1 MKNLWTLTLPPQGNG
16 ALPILTR
23 GSSKPVTSVQVNGAE
38 VSQLRFKNYGDDAI
52 STDYINV
59 IDDFQ
64 WTKSP
69 TVSRVDVPELY
80 MYERR
85 ILVNNSISNAAYS
98 VFATLDGGQTIAKIL
113 TEIGGVATGGFTDK
127 AIAAFKESAIGKLSI
142 ESLQNNLNK
151 VKSTFGQFENAALEP
166 YSGLY
171 VTEFTGFKYIFPYF
185 DNKYFDATSS
195 YGEGSG
201 ILSSI
206 RELISDVGEIAADL
220 AGALK
225 PGTYIERAKQFNFSD
240 SGRSITLKIPLLNT
254 GKFEDISQNWQLL
267 FALIYQ
273 NRPGRYDKNIIDLPV
288 IYSIEIPGVV
298 FLPYAYIQ
306 NLSID
311 FLGNRRLMNIPVPPI
326 IDKNG
331 STINSITTIIPDAY
345 QLTMTI
351 TGLNEDTRNFL
362 FAGLQKNKVTV
373 TVNNS

>member
-1 MKNLWTLTLPPQGNG
+1 MNLWTLTLPQGNG

-23 GSSKPVTSVQVNGAE
+23 GNSKPVTSAQVNGAE

-52 STDYINV
+52 SADYINV

-69 TVSRVDVPELY
+69 VVSRVDVPELY

-85 ILVNNSISNAAYS
+85 ILVNNSIANTAYS
-98 VFATLDGGQTIAKIL
+98 VFATLDGGQTIAKLL
-113 TEIGGVATGGFTDK
+113 TEGTGVATGGLTDK
-127 AIAAFKESAIGKLSI
+127 LLSKLKESEIGKLSI
-142 ESLQNNLNK
+142 EALQNNLNK
-151 VKSTFGQFENAALEP
+151 IKSTLGQFENAALEP

-171 VTEFTGFKYIFPYF
+171 ITEFTGFKYIFPYF

-206 RELISDVGEIAADL
+206 RELISDVGEITADL

-225 PGTYIERAKQFNFSD
+225 PGTYIERAKQFSFSEN
-240 SGRSITLKIPLLNT
+240 GRSITIKIPLLNT
-254 GKFEDISQNWQLL
+254 GRFEDISQNWQLL

-288 IYSIEIPGVV
+288 IYTVEIPGVV
-298 FLPYAYIQ
+298 TLPYAYIQ

-311 FLGNRRLMNIPVPPI
+311 FIGNRRLMNIPVPPI
-326 IDKNG
+326 IDRDNRVV
-331 STINSITTIIPDAY
+331 NSITTIVPDAY
-345 QLTMTI
+345 QLTLTI
-351 TGLNEDTRNFL
+351 TGLNEETRNFL
-362 FAGLQKNKVTV
+362 FAGLEKNKVTV